1 MSIFQ
6 HADAIKAHILKQVE
20 IFSLKEGISFPKA
33 ILSKNISLSREDI
46 ESIVNP
52 PSIKKNKMK
61 KMQFNIKPKRKF
73 NIKSKKQTDY
83 NIFVSVCD
91 INNLTYFEFYD
102 ENNWCGPAL
111 KVDEAEYDIIVGYF
125 NSIEVHSVS
134 GTDFFIIHPKNKCEN
149 NITYKEEPIESCQLE
164 PTSLIIPT
172 SDDEDAKDA
181 KDAKDAN
188 DAKDAEAKPEANIY
202 IQTTDEEEELD
213 LEEWTHEDTNIKYLL
228 DTSNNK
234 LYSLLT
240 TELIGTKIDE
250 FTIELY

>member
-1 MSIFQ
+1 MTIFQ

-46 ESIVNP
+46 EYIVNP

-83 NIFVSVCD
+83 NIFVSIC
-91 INNLTYFEFYD
+91 NRHELEYFEFYD

-134 GTDFFIIHPKNKCEN
+134 GTDFFIVHPTNKCEN

-172 SDDEDAKDA
+172 SDDE
-181 KDAKDAN
+181 N
-188 DAKDAEAKPEANIY
+188 DESEANIY

-228 DTSNNK
+228 DTSNNN
-234 LYSLLT
+234 LYSVLT
-240 TELIGTKIDE
+240 NELIGKKIDG